1 MTSRRNETWNCPDP
15 KGIYKACLD
24 NSIPI
29 GKSITTYIEDLA
41 HHYFGQNKQAHS
53 VIIHHVFLLQL
64 EKKILSLNMALVL
77 EVGEDGALTKVKPF
91 VVDDGT
97 FFM

>member
-1 MTSRRNETWNCPDP
+1 
-15 KGIYKACLD
+15 
-24 NSIPI
+24 
-29 GKSITTYIEDLA
+29 
-41 HHYFGQNKQAHS
+41 
-53 VIIHHVFLLQL
+53 LLQL
-64 EKKILSLNMALVL
+64 EKKISSLNMALVL